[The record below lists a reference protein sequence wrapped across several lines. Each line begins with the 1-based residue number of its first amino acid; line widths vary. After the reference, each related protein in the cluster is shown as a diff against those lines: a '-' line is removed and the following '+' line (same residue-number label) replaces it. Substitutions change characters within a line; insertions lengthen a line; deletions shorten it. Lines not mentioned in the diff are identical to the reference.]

1 MRQCVGECVGDS
13 VSCPTLRCLETI
25 FEEPKERNGMLISI
39 SQQKRK
45 RVLEFQDFTVPRKR
59 RARGKVKVA
68 GSFTRAQKAAL
79 QSRELDALLIQKLME
94 LETFF
99 AKEEEQEQ
107 ASSC

>member
-1 MRQCVGECVGDS
+1 MRNRKNEKG
-13 VSCPTLRCLETI
+13 TLV
-25 FEEPKERNGMLISI
+25 SI

-59 RARGKVKVA
+59 RARGKVKLA

-79 QSRELDALLIQKLME
+79 QTQELDALLIQKLME

-99 AKEEEQEQ
+99 AKEGEQEHQ
-107 ASSC
+107 PAAENSSGSPF